1 MKRISAISCLLFLF
15 LFAGMSCEETVL
27 EPTFTVGKEINVR
40 LNQLYTSAD
49 GHHSIRLTEINDS
62 RCPEGLMCIWQGEVT
77 IKGEWFTDGR
87 RSTFE
92 IHSVI
97 RDQQQQPDGYTIQ
110 IVDAKPYPK
119 AGSGSKPEE
128 LVVTL
133 LIVKNG

>member
-40 LNQLYTSAD
+40 LNQPYTSAD
-49 GHHSIRLTEINDS
+49 GQYTLKITDINDS
-62 RCPEGLMCIWQGEVT
+62 RCPEGAYCIWGGEIT
-77 IKGEWFTDGR
+77 AKGQLTQWGKIYD
-87 RSTFE
+87 FE
-92 IHSVI
+92 IHSEVS
-97 RDQQQQPDGYTIQ
+97 QLNVQPDGFTIQ

-119 AGSGSKPEE
+119 VGSGSKPEE

-133 LIVKNG
+133 LIAKNG